1 MKRTQ
6 KIIGLLL
13 VLVLCMSFALA
24 GCQDGP
30 ATNAPGSTAGTKPAD
45 KPTTPGTTTKPADQG
60 EELKIAVVPETMEI
74 YAGDAFEL
82 LMGVTVNKA
91 DAKLFVSD
99 DEGFDRETPGT
110 YTITYTAKL
119 GDEQTTAT
127 RTITVL
133 QAKSDLTLEVVKN
146 HMTAGKWEG
155 VLMNFK
161 NAQYMELNADY
172 TTTEALTGVFK
183 NTSDKDILVT
193 IGGKNGEAAIIDA
206 NGMVIEGR
214 DGANGRLVNAE
225 NPVRTSAPTGATI
238 IVNGEEVVMAENF
251 AKAMTIPAGGYVI
264 VVQNGAFGSGFDFD
278 GRGFICQCVV
288 HQYGNVI
295 RLYWTDTKEELTNYI
310 NQKPVVSG
318 NGKVLAVLGDTS
330 FNLEEAILAGLAAS
344 DDNGTFS
351 AEDDVKIDSFAIV
364 NNGGFDINVAGEYT
378 ITLSVTDG
386 ELTTEFTRVVEV
398 KADGVGILT
407 VGQNKYYVSMDRV
420 AINQELTKPGNLAFV
435 IYTKEF
441 SGELLT
447 NGWGIAFILDE
458 NGVLVRIYDGA
469 NAKYY
474 DAENASG
481 VQDSSKVTSAGYLA
495 EAFASLQDG
504 ETLLAAINNGDNAH
518 RAFLGSAE
526 SKVIGNKVS
535 GLDMQF
541 NVTDVTITINGA
553 ELTVPEGKWLY
564 NTYVNEIV
572 AGNPENAYMYSML
585 IFDKSYAGEPFNTNG
600 YGCAIVLDQYGVL
613 VRIYD
618 GANGGFWTAEGK
630 AESMHFTNATFATV
644 AFAEL
649 QEGEL
654 LIVFP
659 NDGGSNTGR
668 NWALDLR
675 GLKGTNYF
683 GEVATLTGFEFEE
696 VPVTEKVLTINGA
709 ELIVPEGKWLYNT
722 YVNEIVAGNP
732 ENAYMY
738 TMLIFDKNYTG
749 EPFNTNGYGCAIVL
763 NQYGELVRIY
773 DGANGGFWTAE
784 GKAGTTHFTTATF
797 ATVAWSELQEG
808 ELLIIFPNDGG
819 SNAGRNW
826 ALDLRGLKGTTYWG
840 EVATLTGFTFEK
852 KEN

>member
-24 GCQDGP
+24 GCQDDP
-30 ATNAPGSTAGTKPAD
+30 AGSVPGTKP
-45 KPTTPGTTTKPADQG
+45 TTNETPSASTTKPADQG
-60 EELKIAVVPETMEI
+60 EKLKITVVPETLEI
-74 YAGDAFEL
+74 YAGDPFEI
-82 LMGVTVNKA
+82 LMGVTVNNA
-91 DAKLFVSD
+91 EAKLFVSD
-99 DEGFDRETPGT
+99 DEGFDSEIPGT
-110 YTITYTAKL
+110 YTITYTATL
-119 GDEQTTAT
+119 GDKQTTAT

-133 QAKSDLTLEVVKN
+133 QAKSDLTLEVVKSN
-146 HMTAGKWEG
+146 MTAGKWEG

-161 NAQYMELNADY
+161 NAQYMELDADY
-172 TTTEALTGVFK
+172 TTTEAMTGVFK
-183 NTSDKDILVT
+183 NTSGKDILVT

-238 IVNGEEVVMAENF
+238 IVNGEEVVLAENF
-251 AKAMTIPAGGYVI
+251 AKAMTVPAGGFVI

-278 GRGFICQCVV
+278 GRGYICQNVI
-288 HQYGNVI
+288 HQYGNVV
-295 RLYWTDTKEELTNYI
+295 RLYWTDTQEELTTYI

-318 NGKVLAVLGDTS
+318 NGKVLAVMGDTG

-351 AEDDVKIDSFAIV
+351 ASDDIKIENFTIV

-378 ITLSVTDG
+378 VTLSVTDG
-386 ELTTEFTRVVEV
+386 ALTTEFTRVVEV

-407 VGQNKYYVSMDRV
+407 VGSSENKYYISMDRV
-420 AINQELTKPGNLAFV
+420 AFNQELTKPGNLAFV

-441 SGELLT
+441 TGELLT

-474 DAENASG
+474 DAENPTG

-553 ELTVPEGKWLY
+553 ELT
-564 NTYVNEIV
+564 
-572 AGNPENAYMYSML
+572 
-585 IFDKSYAGEPFNTNG
+585 
-600 YGCAIVLDQYGVL
+600 
-613 VRIYD
+613 
-618 GANGGFWTAEGK
+618 
-630 AESMHFTNATFATV
+630 
-644 AFAEL
+644 
-649 QEGEL
+649 
-654 LIVFP
+654 
-659 NDGGSNTGR
+659 
-668 NWALDLR
+668 
-675 GLKGTNYF
+675 
-683 GEVATLTGFEFEE
+683 
-696 VPVTEKVLTINGA
+696 
-709 ELIVPEGKWLYNT
+709 VPEGKWLYNT

-819 SNAGRNW
+819 SNTGRNW

-852 KEN
+852 KEG